1 MSQPNLNEDLNIVA
15 NSNIKITLLD
25 GDLNII
31 QALDDEP
38 NDVGGLT
45 SAELKAKFDEGP
57 NKIKTYIN
65 GTLIPEILTEE
76 ATEAAR
82 AAAEAQREVNETQR
96 IENENARIA
105 AEQARVDET
114 NGVVAQANQAAQSWA
129 VGGTGTREGEDTNN
143 AKYWSEQAAAAA
155 GGGVTSFKGRTGAVM
170 PASGDYTAEMVGA
183 YSKEETNTL
192 LQKKADTSSVYS
204 KDESISASTRT
215 ALSLPE
221 NATPD
226 AALAEIARQLPESGG
241 DIESTDYPSCYYRTV
256 DGVTEWINPPMALGV
271 EYRTTERYLGKP
283 VYVKLVTF
291 GELPINTHK
300 SITAFADNV
309 EKAIDSFGITSD
321 NAKIPTMSYANGYW
335 ERCVDVYAWPTGI
348 QIITKNWGS
357 STVTANIFV
366 KYTKTTD

>member
-15 NSNIKITLLD
+15 NSNLEITLLD

-57 NKIKTYIN
+57 NKIKEYIN

-82 AAAEAQREVNETQR
+82 AAAEAQRETNENQR

-143 AKYWSEQAAAAA
+143 AKYWSEQAA
-155 GGGVTSFKGRTGAVM
+155 VCK
-170 PASGDYTAEMVGA
+170 D
-183 YSKEETNTL
+183 
-192 LQKKADTSSVYS
+192 KK
-204 KDESISASTRT
+204 I
-215 ALSLPE
+215 L
-221 NATPD
+221 
-226 AALAEIARQLPESGG
+226 
-241 DIESTDYPSCYYRTV
+241 
-256 DGVTEWINPPMALGV
+256 
-271 EYRTTERYLGKP
+271 
-283 VYVKLVTF
+283 
-291 GELPINTHK
+291 
-300 SITAFADNV
+300 
-309 EKAIDSFGITSD
+309 
-321 NAKIPTMSYANGYW
+321 
-335 ERCVDVYAWPTGI
+335 
-348 QIITKNWGS
+348 
-357 STVTANIFV
+357 
-366 KYTKTTD
+366 